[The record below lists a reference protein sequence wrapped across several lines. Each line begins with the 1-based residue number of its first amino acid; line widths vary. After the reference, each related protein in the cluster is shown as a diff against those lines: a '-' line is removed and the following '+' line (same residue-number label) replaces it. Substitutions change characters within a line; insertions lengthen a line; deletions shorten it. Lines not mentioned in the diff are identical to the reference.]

1 MTSATLR
8 PAAIDLGA
16 AILLVATL
24 VAVGAAALGAAGPAA
39 SRRPPTADGAG
50 GSGLGL
56 RGSHAYPEPIL
67 PPSPTPPADA
77 DGFLP
82 PPIALP
88 HIRAPLERAPGADLL
103 LDLDRKLAARDAA
116 GLAARAGSERRPL
129 LLLPWRQWDTEGVA
143 ALDPRMAE
151 TLLAGLLSEPAGVP
165 RMQGLFHLPSSSGDG
180 GCVEV
185 LLHRFGGSMAWPGS
199 ATAPP
204 PATEDV
210 GGLDASGPVQ
220 EAGSW
225 RFCRGLQEP
234 DWTWESWRS
243 GPYHGLLDGVAE
255 RYPGVLYWLLRP

>member
-1 MTSATLR
+1 MKSATLR

-16 AILLVATL
+16 GILLVVTL
-24 VAVGAAALGAAGPAA
+24 VAVGAAALGAAGPAPI
-39 SRRPPTADGAG
+39 RRPSTACGAEG
-50 GSGLGL
+50 AGLGL
-56 RGSHAYPEPIL
+56 RGSHVYPEPIP

-82 PPIALP
+82 PPIALS
-88 HIRAPLERAPGADLL
+88 HVRSPLALAPGADLL
-103 LDLDRKLAARDAA
+103 LDIDRRLAARDAA

-129 LLLPWRQWDTEGVA
+129 LLLPWRPWDSEGVA

-151 TLLAGLLSEPAGVP
+151 TLLAGLLSEPAGMP
-165 RMQGLFHLPSSSGDG
+165 RLQGLFHLPSSSGDG

-199 ATAPP
+199 ATAQP

-210 GGLDASGPVQ
+210 GGLGAAEPVQ
-220 EAGSW
+220 EAAVW

-255 RYPGVLYWLLRP
+255 RHPGALYWLLRP